1 MLLLK
6 KIILLVVAFLCN
18 AMAIG
23 LFILVG
29 FGLDSISVFA
39 AGLANVFHTT
49 VGMASLGFYFFIILA
64 VLFTSRRYISIATLI
79 SLVIVGPSIDLFTKL
94 FSHVVTVDSAM
105 AARIVFFVLAYL
117 CIAFAIALYLSVNL
131 GIAAPD
137 MIPVLVSDK
146 ARLQFRWCKVVF
158 DITLIMIGFSLGGSF
173 GIGTIVLGFVMG
185 PTIQYFRKN
194 IEKRIGK

>member
-1 MLLLK
+1 MPLLK
-6 KIILLVVAFLCN
+6 KLILLVIAFLCN

-23 LFILVG
+23 LFILVN

-49 VGMASLGFYFFIILA
+49 VGMASLGFYFAVIFAVFFI
-64 VLFTSRRYISIATLI
+64 SRRYISIATLI
-79 SLVIVGPSIDLFTKL
+79 SLVVVGPSIDLFTKL
-94 FSHVVTVDSAM
+94 FSHVVTADSVM
-105 AARIVFFVLAYL
+105 TVRVVFFVLAYL
-117 CIAFAIALYLSVNL
+117 CVAFAIALYLAINL

-146 ARLQFRWCKVVF
+146 ARLQFRWCKIVF
-158 DITLIMIGFSLGGSF
+158 DITLIAIGIFLGGSF

-194 IEKRIGK
+194 IEKRVGK

>member
-1 MLLLK
+1 MPLLK
-6 KIILLVVAFLCN
+6 KIILLVIAFLCN

-23 LFILVG
+23 LFILTG

-39 AGLANVFHTT
+39 AGLANVFRTT
-49 VGMASLGFYFFIILA
+49 VGMASLGFYFAVILA
-64 VLFTSRRYISIATLI
+64 VLLIDRRYISIATLI
-79 SLVIVGPSIDLFTKL
+79 SFVIVGPSIDLFTKL
-94 FSHVVTVDSAM
+94 FRHVVTADSGM
-105 AARIVFFVLAYL
+105 AVRIVFFVIAYL
-117 CIAFAIALYLSVNL
+117 CVAFAIALYLSVNL

-146 ARLQFRWCKVVF
+146 ARLPFRWCKVVF
-158 DITLIMIGFSLGGSF
+158 DITLIIVGIVLGGSF

-185 PTIQYFRKN
+185 PTIQYFRRN